1 METVLQVDETAC
13 RAKLQELSQS
23 FSLLESLVS
32 VTKKNETPAVLSDT
46 IRFFG
51 QFLSY
56 FLGPCWAFLKS
67 LLVSMGG
74 EVVFA
79 VKIVQRST
87 RQIQS
92 LCAHAKITR
101 NSAILAY
108 VPKIK
113 KQLEQLIYLIRET
126 LKKAGAE
133 DAFWMGNLKNRYL
146 NGEEVDEERDL
157 GIGETGETG
166 ETKGRERRKGR
177 KREREA
183 VEKGKKGKR
192 RVKMEELV
200 QNEAMEVSEE
210 ENEENE
216 ENGEASEG
224 TEASEASEATEDA
237 SEESAGNEEK
247 RGKGAMDPMDS
258 MDSHKSKKLRKG
270 NEMNESSESSESSDS
285 SDSSDSQ
292 NTNEMNEE
300 SRVCNNHALKSPSV
314 ALHSR
319 LLSSLLARLSLPRAL
334 RVPLLLLEVAHRRGS
349 QISPLLLHVLHRSLR
364 RNPSPPVPSD
374 RKTRRNRA
382 ANAASRRP
390 RSDPRGSESKAST
403 PSLLSAR

>member
-146 NGEEVDEERDL
+146 NGEEVNEERDL
-157 GIGETGETG
+157 GMMETGETGETG
-166 ETKGRERRKGR
+166 ERKGRSRGKGR

-183 VEKGKKGKR
+183 MEKGKKGKR

-200 QNEAMEVSEE
+200 QNEAMEASED
-210 ENEENE
+210 
-216 ENGEASEG
+216 GEDGEDGEVSEG
-224 TEASEASEATEDA
+224 TEASEASEASEATQDASEA

-247 RGKGAMDPMDS
+247 RGKRREAMDS
-258 MDSHKSKKLRKG
+258 IDSHKSKKLRKG
-270 NEMNESSESSESSDS
+270 NEMNESSDSSDSNESSDS
-285 SDSSDSQ
+285 SDSSDSE
-292 NTNEMNEE
+292 NDNAMNEE
-300 SRVCNNHALKSPSV
+300 
-314 ALHSR
+314 
-319 LLSSLLARLSLPRAL
+319 
-334 RVPLLLLEVAHRRGS
+334 
-349 QISPLLLHVLHRSLR
+349 
-364 RNPSPPVPSD
+364 
-374 RKTRRNRA
+374 
-382 ANAASRRP
+382 
-390 RSDPRGSESKAST
+390 
-403 PSLLSAR
+403 

>member
-126 LKKAGAE
+126 LKKAG
-133 DAFWMGNLKNRYL
+133 
-146 NGEEVDEERDL
+146 VSQ
-157 GIGETGETG
+157 
-166 ETKGRERRKGR
+166 
-177 KREREA
+177 KRLFILLFFYSY
-183 VEKGKKGKR
+183 
-192 RVKMEELV
+192 KMMMLI
-200 QNEAMEVSEE
+200 
-210 ENEENE
+210 
-216 ENGEASEG
+216 
-224 TEASEASEATEDA
+224 
-237 SEESAGNEEK
+237 
-247 RGKGAMDPMDS
+247 
-258 MDSHKSKKLRKG
+258 L
-270 NEMNESSESSESSDS
+270 
-285 SDSSDSQ
+285 
-292 NTNEMNEE
+292 
-300 SRVCNNHALKSPSV
+300 
-314 ALHSR
+314 
-319 LLSSLLARLSLPRAL
+319 
-334 RVPLLLLEVAHRRGS
+334 
-349 QISPLLLHVLHRSLR
+349 
-364 RNPSPPVPSD
+364 
-374 RKTRRNRA
+374 
-382 ANAASRRP
+382 
-390 RSDPRGSESKAST
+390 
-403 PSLLSAR
+403 